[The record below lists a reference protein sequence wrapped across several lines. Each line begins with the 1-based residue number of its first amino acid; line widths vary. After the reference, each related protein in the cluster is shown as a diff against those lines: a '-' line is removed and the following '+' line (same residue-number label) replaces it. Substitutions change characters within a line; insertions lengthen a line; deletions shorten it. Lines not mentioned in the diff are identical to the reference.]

1 MKTNKT
7 ITIKRLQKKSENSNI
22 KEWQEVGTESVFV
35 IPLSDEMTAIANE
48 QGIFGQSYQVFAR
61 LGADI
66 KETDKLIIDG
76 EEYDVKGIKKYEGSN
91 NLDHLEILANKIQK

>member
-7 ITIKRLQKKSENSNI
+7 IIIKRLQKKSDSSNI
-22 KEWQEVGTESVFV
+22 KEWQEVGTENVFV

-48 QGIFGQSYQVFAR
+48 QGIFGQSFQVFAR
-61 LGADI
+61 VGADI

-76 EEYDVKGIKKYEGSN
+76 DEYDVKGIKKYEGSN